1 MEDTGRRYSQLHA
14 STSTMAQVELR
25 FDWRMSPHILRAR
38 ASHPHAD
45 ALHFLG
51 SRASRPRADVPHFLG
66 ARASRP
72 HCSPHP
78 GSADVSPA
86 LPPTSCERG
95 RLARI
100 APHFLGSR
108 ASRPHCSP
116 HPGSADVS
124 PALPPTSCERGRLA
138 RIAPHFLGSRAS
150 RPRADA
156 PHFLGSRASRP
167 RADAPASWLSRV
179 DFLGEMSGF
188 LHSGA
193 SLPLIPLPPSPTRG
207 EGGFWAS

>member
-1 MEDTGRRYSQLHA
+1 MPMAACMEDTGHRYSQLRA

-108 ASRPHCSP
+108 ASRP
-116 HPGSADVS
+116 
-124 PALPPTSCERGRLA
+124 
-138 RIAPHFLGSRAS
+138 
-150 RPRADA
+150 
-156 PHFLGSRASRP
+156 

>member
-1 MEDTGRRYSQLHA
+1 MADRMEDTGRRYSQLRA

-66 ARASRP
+66 A
-72 HCSPHP
+72 
-78 GSADVSPA
+78 
-86 LPPTSCERG
+86 
-95 RLARI
+95 
-100 APHFLGSR
+100 R

>member
-1 MEDTGRRYSQLHA
+1 MPMAACMEDTGHRYSQLRA

-86 LPPTSCERG
+86 LPPTSWVH
-95 RLARI
+95 AR
-100 APHFLGSR
+100 R
-108 ASRPHCSP
+108 ARVPMPLTSWVHARRARVPMLP
-116 HPGSADVS
+116 HPGSQGWIS
-124 PALPPTSCERGRLA
+124 WER
-138 RIAPHFLGSRAS
+138 
-150 RPRADA
+150 
-156 PHFLGSRASRP
+156 
-167 RADAPASWLSRV
+167 
-179 DFLGEMSGF
+179 
-188 LHSGA
+188 
-193 SLPLIPLPPSPTRG
+193 
-207 EGGFWAS
+207 